1 MAMDKLATRVKP
13 ALSGGTVTSWLAV
26 VRVLMLNACGL
37 RMKRRAET
45 AVETSEIQPKINEP
59 QPVSIETAQLLDQTA
74 QIQ

>member
-1 MAMDKLATRVKP
+1 
-13 ALSGGTVTSWLAV
+13 
-26 VRVLMLNACGL
+26 MLNACGL